1 MRKKVKQYIQK
12 SLCAILSAAMIL
24 TSLSVPEMTAYAAQ
38 PGGTEIFEET
48 SSEEVRSEKKEET
61 STQETAETMPSSIS
75 KMGKDEDSLESTE
88 SETEAE
94 EAESTETEA
103 ASETESE
110 TVVKEKTDK
119 ISFTL
124 EKREREVTNKEGETT
139 EETNHIVDGD
149 FTGLEW
155 GDGLG
160 NWRFPSWTSIA
171 DNGVSLSDYAPHN
184 GDGKESGDTCLGIT
198 FKSDLT
204 ESGTFSVYQ
213 TINKTLPA
221 GTYKLTAYLKNGT
234 SAKGFHGTAYNEENL
249 TYASTSLDLQPTWE
263 QLSYEFEIKSAV
275 TGYVVGI
282 SITADASAWVCLDD
296 VSLICTKEGS
306 DGYTLQELKTLYDQ
320 AAALIEGKEEAD
332 FKEGYSELKSALE
345 TTKTLIDNNAT
356 DTAAISTA
364 YAELETAVN
373 NLKLADI
380 SAAFYYC
387 GETGSTLGAVSWNYT
402 GVHLEGDWSGEQWL
416 LNAGT
421 NWSASVCLV
430 KESEDYPGW
439 YRVDL
444 KLDPSITDDGFDIY
458 QLETIESEAKKIFS
472 CDKEW
477 NNTEIYNKLISGD
490 ATAYAVGK
498 TGSDYKIIY
507 ESEEN
512 ITVAMRNVT
521 VHVYDSEGTPAIGYK
536 ESLKALNDNGEII
549 DLIETENASG
559 IYYYNMEPDSEND
572 GWYSLTF
579 SVPAADETTGEVCGL
594 YSKNTELG
602 TQKPKKG
609 QVRSSA
615 PLHTMKSRKK
625 ICENPG
631 KNN

>member
-12 SLCAILSAAMIL
+12 SLCGILSAAMIL

-38 PGGTEIFEET
+38 PGGTEISEET

-110 TVVKEKTDK
+110 TVVNEDTDK

-124 EKREREVTNKEGETT
+124 EKREKEVTNKEGETT

-149 FTGLEW
+149 FNLDNDNDW
-155 GDGLG
+155 ADGKFG
-160 NWRFPSWTSIA
+160 SWAFINDYWSSVTLKA
-171 DNGVSLSDYAPHN
+171 DCWAANVETTAEDNGEYGLAVSYNTDLSEAY
-184 GDGKESGDTCLGIT
+184 T
-198 FKSDLT
+198 F
-204 ESGTFSVYQ
+204 EIYQ

-249 TYASTSLDLQPTWE
+249 TYASDSLDLQPTWE

-296 VSLICTKEGS
+296 VSLTCTKEGS

-332 FKEGYSELKSALE
+332 FKEGYSVLKSVLE
-345 TTKTLIDNNAT
+345 TTKTLIDNNST

-521 VHVYDSEGTPAIGYK
+521 LHVYDSEGTPAIGYK
-536 ESLKALNDNGEII
+536 ESLKALNDNGEI
-549 DLIETENASG
+549 
-559 IYYYNMEPDSEND
+559 
-572 GWYSLTF
+572 
-579 SVPAADETTGEVCGL
+579 
-594 YSKNTELG
+594 
-602 TQKPKKG
+602 
-609 QVRSSA
+609 
-615 PLHTMKSRKK
+615 
-625 ICENPG
+625 
-631 KNN
+631 